1 MPDYTRSTGNGGTMM
16 IRDTG
21 TMVEFWLKGPSGTYN
36 SALPYRYGVNG
47 VTSPWKTF
55 NFKSGGAYQKLGSW
69 AVSSKQTVW
78 YYIGDTGTSGI
89 GGPTTFSQLI
99 TRGSSGGGGSTPTT
113 TRPGKPPYPTYS
125 EITATSVLVTMRDGS
140 TGGLPITRRQ
150 VALSN
155 DPLWSGDI
163 KNYTGPTRYTGL
175 TPGTRYSGTAQTFNA
190 KGGSDISEGSGF
202 TTGEP
207 ASAPSAVRL
216 SDITQTSI
224 RASFSPGNTGS
235 EQILEHEISYG
246 TNSQL
251 PQDSVY
257 ETQAT
262 INNLIPNTRYYFWG
276 RVRTASGWSPRSPR
290 SSATTG
296 AGLMYN
302 HNNNWNGA
310 TPYVKINGVWRRAQP
325 WIKVSGEWKETK

>member
-1 MPDYTRSTGNGGTMM
+1 MADYTRSTGNGGTMM
-16 IRDTG
+16 VRDTG
-21 TMVEFWLKGPSGTYN
+21 TLVEFWLKGPSGTYN
-36 SALPYRYGVNG
+36 AALPWRYGVNG

-55 NFKSGGAYQKLGSW
+55 NFKQGGAWQKLGAW
-69 AVSSKQTVW
+69 TVTSKQTVW

-99 TRGSSGGGGSTPTT
+99 NRGTTGGGGTTPTA

-125 EITATSVLVTMRDGS
+125 EITANSVLVTMRDGS
-140 TGGLPITRRQ
+140 TGGSPITRRQ

-190 KGGSDISEGSGF
+190 KGSSDISEGSGF
-202 TTGEP
+202 TTLEP
-207 ASAPSAVRL
+207 ADAPGAVKL
-216 SDITQTSI
+216 TDITQSSMH
-224 RASFSPGNTGS
+224 ASFSGS
-235 EQILEHEISYG
+235 GGGENVLEYEIAYG

-251 PQDSVY
+251 PQTSVY
-257 ETQAT
+257 ESEAD
-262 INNLIPNTRYYFWG
+262 IRDLEPNTRYYFWG
-276 RVRTASGWSPRSPR
+276 RVRTAGGWSPRSVR
-290 SSATTG
+290 SSATTVS
-296 AGLMYN
+296 GLMYN
-302 HNNNWNGA
+302 HNNNWTGA